1 MSKIIT
7 IVGLDPSMNNF
18 GMVKLTMNLDTG
30 ELTTPTLFLSESL
43 DQSDSKSVRQ
53 NSKDLNTA
61 KKHYHALKEF
71 LIGADLV
78 IAEIPVGSQTARAM
92 ASYGMCIG
100 LLASIEASLIQVTPS
115 EVKIAATNSK
125 TATKAEMID
134 WAFNKFPNAN
144 WTTTKRSGNLVLTAK
159 NEHLADALA
168 AVYAG
173 LSTSEFKLAKAILSK

>member
-1 MSKIIT
+1 MTKKIT

-18 GMVKLTMNLDTG
+18 GMVRVTMDLDTG
-30 ELTTPTLFLSESL
+30 ILDTPDLFLSESL
-43 DQSDSKSVRQ
+43 DQSDSKNVRQ

-61 KKHYHALKEF
+61 KKHYKALKEF
-71 LIGADLV
+71 LVGADLV
-78 IAEIPVGSQTARAM
+78 IAEIPVGSQSSRAM

-134 WAFNKFPNAN
+134 WAFNKFPNAQ
-144 WTTTKRSGNLVLTAK
+144 WTTVKRTGSIVLTAK

-168 AVYAG
+168 AIYAG
-173 LSTSEFKLAKAILSK
+173 LNTSEFKLAKAILSK